1 MPLFIRHLHRKAE
14 RLSLRISLSESINP
28 NDIVSK
34 LTLTV
39 DVFVKLKSQYEVG
52 QKVALSEG
60 IFKKEQKKSNTRFLH
75 KEWLHAL
82 VCQKL
87 QPLKWN
93 MSNIMWINRALDYG
107 MALSEPF
114 SVQVEFSCKVRL

>member
-1 MPLFIRHLHRKAE
+1 MMPLFIRHLHRKAE

-39 DVFVKLKSQYEVG
+39 GVFVKLKSQSEVG

-60 IFKKEQKKSNTRFLH
+60 IIEKEQKK
-75 KEWLHAL
+75 
-82 VCQKL
+82 
-87 QPLKWN
+87 
-93 MSNIMWINRALDYG
+93 I
-107 MALSEPF
+107 
-114 SVQVEFSCKVRL
+114 